1 MFIVQTE
8 GEKTVTW
15 PVVVEVAA
23 DGGKI
28 IKYSFNGT
36 FKVLNDDEREAL
48 LSKQAAEGGATSG
61 AAADTAGEQQDEAK
75 AFDPAEFNRKYKES
89 QVDGIMAIM
98 TGWTGVVD
106 QNKQLIEFNRE
117 NLLIAARSKQG
128 NSLLRGINTAIAEVT
143 NGARA
148 KN

>member
-15 PVVVEVAA
+15 PVTVEVAA

-28 IKYSFNGT
+28 TKYSFSGT

-48 LSKQAAEGGATSG
+48 LSKKAGNEGDTV
-61 AAADTAGEQQDEAK
+61 AAADGEGDPQEAP
-75 AFDPAEFNRKYKES
+75 AFDAAEYNRKFKEA
-89 QVDGIMAIM
+89 QVDGILAVM
-98 TGWTGVVD
+98 TGWSGVLD
-106 QNKQLIEFNRE
+106 QNKQPIEFNRD
-117 NLLIAARSKQG
+117 NLLIAVRSKQG
-128 NSLLRGINTAIAEVT
+128 NSLLRGINTAISEVT